1 MKIDNIECEI
11 LCNNEPLM
19 EYQEELRP
27 RLNSDPKG
35 PCRDA
40 KSCYI
45 VSEVGKVRAIPT
57 ASAYE
62 IMTTSLTYVKHFMA
76 RIKSDPHLFDVS
88 FHLWIDGQRVQRMC
102 VESDQSYKMEGFLVG
117 QSQRRPYVFS
127 SIATTSKSTLAS
139 LGSLC
144 TLTQCFQITTIS

>member
-27 RLNSDPKG
+27 RLNSDPEG

-45 VSEVGKVRAIPT
+45 VSEVGKVRAIST

-76 RIKSDPHLFDVS
+76 RIKSDPHLFDIS

-144 TLTQCFQITTIS
+144 TLTQRFQTTTVS